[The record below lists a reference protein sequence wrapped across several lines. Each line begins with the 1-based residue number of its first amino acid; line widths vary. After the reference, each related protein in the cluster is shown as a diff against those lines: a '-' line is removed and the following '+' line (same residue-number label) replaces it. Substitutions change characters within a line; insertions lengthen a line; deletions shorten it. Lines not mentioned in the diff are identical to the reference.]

1 MNGITISQVREKV
14 KWFSNRYSVNF
25 SESGIYSLF
34 PQEGEY
40 GWPAP
45 WGNGSSPGVYILLN
59 SNEEVI
65 YIGEAVTI
73 GKRLVDYFRYDEN
86 NNNDCMIKDVSKKDS
101 KYVVSFAL
109 TKEEQYMRYS
119 LEQFLIGELNPPLNK
134 HGRTY

>member
-1 MNGITISQVREKV
+1 MNGITISQVRERV

-40 GWPAP
+40 GWPAL
-45 WGNGSSPGVYILLN
+45 WCNGPSPGVYILLN

-73 GKRLVDYFRYDEN
+73 GKRLGDYFCYDEN
-86 NNNDCMIKDVSKKDS
+86 NC
-101 KYVVSFAL
+101 
-109 TKEEQYMRYS
+109 
-119 LEQFLIGELNPPLNK
+119 LNYHMNAP
-134 HGRTY
+134 

>member
-40 GWPAP
+40 GWPDP
-45 WGNGSSPGVYILLN
+45 WCNGPSPGVYILLN

-73 GKRLVDYFRYDEN
+73 GKRLGDYFRYDEN
-86 NNNDCMIKDVSKKDS
+86 NNCMIKDVSKKDS

>member
-40 GWPAP
+40 GWPDP
-45 WGNGSSPGVYILLN
+45 WRNGSSPGVYILLN

-73 GKRLVDYFRYDEN
+73 GKRFGDYFRYDEN

-109 TKEEQYMRYS
+109 T
-119 LEQFLIGELNPPLNK
+119 
-134 HGRTY
+134 

>member
-1 MNGITISQVREKV
+1 MNGITISQVRERE

-40 GWPAP
+40 GWPDP
-45 WGNGSSPGVYILLN
+45 WCNGPSPGVYILLN

-73 GKRLVDYFRYDEN
+73 GKRLGDYFRYDEN
-86 NNNDCMIKDVSKKDS
+86 NNMYC
-101 KYVVSFAL
+101 KY
-109 TKEEQYMRYS
+109 
-119 LEQFLIGELNPPLNK
+119 NNNK
-134 HGRTY
+134 